1 MLERARTQTGIG
13 SLMKF
18 PKIKLLKSRLS
29 TKSEIA
35 TVAVGAGV
43 LLLVGAAAWWAL
55 TGSTGA
61 NAQQKGAQPRAV
73 PVFAGKAERRDVPYG
88 VDSIGTVQPIVSI
101 VVRTRVDSQVTK
113 VHFADGA
120 VVKEGDLLY
129 TLDSRAIDAQI
140 EQSEAILAR
149 DKASLEKALRD
160 VERVSSLTERNVVS
174 KVQLA
179 DANTAADVLRAT
191 VKQDEAGLQSLRVLR
206 TYYNLTAPVSGRIGV
221 SGVREGSIVRAADSA
236 GVNIG
241 STGQTPTTLATINQ
255 ISPIYVAFGVPERY
269 IADLRAAGDKASVDV
284 VLQSGVTVTGG
295 KVAFIENAVD
305 SQTGTIMVRATFD
318 NKDERLWP
326 GTLASVRVTLRQE
339 LNVVTVPA
347 EAVQSG
353 QKGSFVFVIENGMA
367 RVRAVKVSRTLDGMA
382 IVASGLNGG
391 ETVVTDGQLSLRDGS
406 RTDIKTRPGAGA

>member
-1 MLERARTQTGIG
+1 
-13 SLMKF
+13 MKF
-18 PKIKLLKSRLS
+18 PKTRLFKPKLS

-55 TGSTGA
+55 TGGSGA

-73 PVFAGKAERRDVPYG
+73 PVFAGKAERRDMPYR

-101 VVRTRVDSQVTK
+101 VVRTRVDSQVVK

-120 VVKEGDLLY
+120 IVKQDDPLY
-129 TLDSRAIDAQI
+129 TLDSRAIDAQV
-140 EQSEAILAR
+140 QQAEAVLAR
-149 DKASLEKALRD
+149 DRASLEKAKRD
-160 VERVSSLTERNVVS
+160 VERILGLVERNVVS

-179 DANTAADVLRAT
+179 DANTAVDVLSAT
-191 VKQDEAGLQSLRVLR
+191 VRQNEASLENLRVQR
-206 TYYNLTAPVSGRIGV
+206 TYYNIKAPASGRVGI
-221 SGVREGSIVRAADSA
+221 SGVREGAIVRAAESSA
-236 GVNIG
+236 AASGGGV
-241 STGQTPTTLATINQ
+241 QTPTPLTTVNQ

-269 IADLRAAGDKASVDV
+269 ISDLRAAGDKASVDV
-284 VLQSGVTVTGG
+284 VLQSGVPVTGG
-295 KVAFIENAVD
+295 KVAFIENSVD

-339 LNVVTVPA
+339 QNVVTVPS

-353 QKGSFVFVIENGMA
+353 QKGSFVFVIENGAA
-367 RVRAVKVSRTLDGMA
+367 RVRAVTVSRTLDGMA
-382 IVASGLNGG
+382 IVTSGLNGG
-391 ETVVTDGQLSLRDGS
+391 ETVVTDGQLSLREGS